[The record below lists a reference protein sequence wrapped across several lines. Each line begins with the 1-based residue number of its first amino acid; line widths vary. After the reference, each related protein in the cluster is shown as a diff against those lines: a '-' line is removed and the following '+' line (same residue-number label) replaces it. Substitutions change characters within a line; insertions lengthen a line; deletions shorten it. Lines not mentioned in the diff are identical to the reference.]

1 MVGCPPFFFFDVS
14 QYVHLTS
21 SHFRNDSR
29 GKMIRLVLASYDK
42 IMLKIKAV
50 IMLHKRGEPAM
61 RNVTIGMDLGDTKH
75 VITILDE
82 EGVIARSCSL
92 DNVRASIVKF
102 FKKYQGSTVAIEAG
116 THSPWISREI
126 KALGCNVLVGNPR
139 KLRSIWN
146 SDDKADVHDSE
157 MLARIAR
164 FDPELLYPI
173 AHRSKQAQ
181 TDLELLKA
189 RDMLVKTRTSLINHV
204 RGAVKS
210 FGERL
215 PKCSAESFHKQCR
228 DFLPENLKA
237 VLQVIIETIEHITD
251 RIKEFGRRIE
261 KISREVYP
269 ETELLKAIGGVGPL
283 TALAYVLILEEPGR
297 FGKGRQV
304 GKFLGLTPRR
314 DQSGETDKQLRITKA
329 GNRFLRRLLVGAA
342 QYILGP
348 FGPDCNLRRFGL
360 RLAERGGK
368 SAKKRAVVAVAR
380 KLAVLM
386 HRLWRNGEVYDPFY
400 KSAMIRN
407 AA

>member
-1 MVGCPPFFFFDVS
+1 
-14 QYVHLTS
+14 
-21 SHFRNDSR
+21 
-29 GKMIRLVLASYDK
+29 
-42 IMLKIKAV
+42 
-50 IMLHKRGEPAM
+50 M
-61 RNVTIGMDLGDTKH
+61 RNLTIGMDLGDKKH
-75 VITILDE
+75 VVSILDE
-82 EGVIARSCSL
+82 DGAIVKSCLL
-92 DNVRASIVKF
+92 DNVQTSIITF
-102 FKKYQGSTVAIEAG
+102 FKKYKGSTIAIEAG
-116 THSPWISREI
+116 THSPWISREL

-164 FDPELLYPI
+164 FDSGLLYPI
-173 AHRSKQAQ
+173 THRSEQAQ
-181 TDLELLKA
+181 ADLELLKA
-189 RDMLVKTRTSLINHV
+189 RDMLVKTRTNLINHV

-215 PKCSAESFHKQCR
+215 PKCSAASFHKQCR
-228 DFLPENLKA
+228 DFLPENLKT
-237 VLQVIIETIEHITD
+237 VLQAILETIEHITG
-251 RIKEFGRRIE
+251 RIKEFDRRIE

-368 SAKKRAVVAVAR
+368 NAKKRAVVAVAR

-386 HRLWRNGEVYDPFY
+386 HHLWRNGEVYDPFC
-400 KSAMIRN
+400 KSHRVEMKN

>member
-1 MVGCPPFFFFDVS
+1 
-14 QYVHLTS
+14 
-21 SHFRNDSR
+21 
-29 GKMIRLVLASYDK
+29 
-42 IMLKIKAV
+42 
-50 IMLHKRGEPAM
+50 
-61 RNVTIGMDLGDTKH
+61 
-75 VITILDE
+75 
-82 EGVIARSCSL
+82 
-92 DNVRASIVKF
+92 
-102 FKKYQGSTVAIEAG
+102 
-116 THSPWISREI
+116 
-126 KALGCNVLVGNPR
+126 
-139 KLRSIWN
+139 
-146 SDDKADVHDSE
+146 

-164 FDPELLYPI
+164 FDPELLFPI

-215 PKCSAESFHKQCR
+215 PKCSAESFHKHCH

-283 TALAYVLILEEPGR
+283 TALAYVLVLEEPGR
-297 FGKGRQV
+297 FSKGRQV

-348 FGPDCNLRRFGL
+348 FGPDCHLRRFGL

-386 HRLWRNGEVYDPFY
+386 HRLWRNGEIYDPLY
-400 KSAMIRN
+400 KESMIKN
-407 AA
+407 IV